1 MRAVDYI
8 TNGFGGFS
16 DDIQKITAEIRPTGN
31 LGQVL
36 DNPAAKI
43 NAFMVSTNADPTL
56 RMVAVQTAQQRGLAG
71 IEQTVNF
78 FSAAQ
83 SALDVAKGMVPDVVA
98 PANIPRFPPFN
109 DQFMAWYRT
118 SGDKLN
124 AQRLLKIM
132 NIMINTASSRVG
144 TNPLTNYL
152 IQKLR
157 SAMPNA
163 TSTDQ
168 ANYVFSLLNDQRQ
181 LANQILRAARGY

>member
-1 MRAVDYI
+1 MRAVDYV
-8 TNGFGGFS
+8 TNGFGGII
-16 DDIQKITAEIRPTGN
+16 DDLQSITREIRPTGS
-31 LGQVL
+31 LGYLL
-36 DNPAAKI
+36 DNPVAKLNAAMRTI
-43 NAFMVSTNADPTL
+43 SSDETL
-56 RMVAVQTAQQRGLAG
+56 RIAAIQTAQQRGLAG
-71 IEQTVNF
+71 IEQTANF
-78 FSAAQ
+78 FAAAQ
-83 SALDVAKGMVPDVVA
+83 DALNVARGMVPDVVA
-98 PANIPRFPPFN
+98 PANVPRFPPFN

-144 TNPLTNYL
+144 TNPLTNYF

-157 SAMPNA
+157 SAMPSV
-163 TSTDQ
+163 TSTGQ